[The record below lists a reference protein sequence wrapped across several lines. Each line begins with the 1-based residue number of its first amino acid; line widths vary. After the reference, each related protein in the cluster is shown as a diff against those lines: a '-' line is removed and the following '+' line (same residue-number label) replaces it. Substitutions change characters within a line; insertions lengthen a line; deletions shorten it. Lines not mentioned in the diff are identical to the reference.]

1 MKAAPFAYRSV
12 SSVTEALDALAA
24 DPEAKV
30 LAGGQSLVPMLA
42 MRLARPTAL
51 IDVNHVDEL
60 TGLRR
65 DGAWVQ
71 VGALVR
77 QRDLERSAEVAAI
90 PAAAMAL
97 PYVGHR
103 ELRNRGT
110 VGGSL
115 AHADPA
121 AELPAVAVTLGA
133 VLVARGAGGQRE
145 IPARDFFTGPLQTAL
160 RPGELLTAV
169 RFPAA
174 RPGDSFAFE
183 EVARRHGDFAICGV
197 MAAVH
202 RENHQVTS
210 ATVGLFG
217 VGDRP
222 VAVNVTEA
230 VTAGTD
236 AADIGRQVAD
246 GLSPSGDFHA
256 SASYRRRLAAALTGR
271 CLDRALT
278 EKTLTEKKSP

>member
-1 MKAAPFAYRSV
+1 M
-12 SSVTEALDALAA
+12 
-24 DPEAKV
+24 
-30 LAGGQSLVPMLA
+30 
-42 MRLARPTAL
+42 
-51 IDVNHVDEL
+51 
-60 TGLRR
+60 
-65 DGAWVQ
+65 
-71 VGALVR
+71 
-77 QRDLERSAEVAAI
+77 
-90 PAAAMAL
+90 
-97 PYVGHR
+97 
-103 ELRNRGT
+103 
-110 VGGSL
+110 
-115 AHADPA
+115 
-121 AELPAVAVTLGA
+121 
-133 VLVARGAGGQRE
+133 ARGAGGQRE

-174 RPGDSFAFE
+174 RPGDGFAFE

-236 AADIGRQVAD
+236 AREIGRQVAD
-246 GLSPSGDFHA
+246 GLSPSDDFHA

-271 CLDRALT
+271 CLDRVLR
-278 EKTLTEKKSP
+278 EKKSL